1 MLPMAETASASESA
15 AFYPKT
21 PVPGQSGF
29 PAEEQK
35 SPFTRAFRLH
45 GPASVLMNVPVLGF
59 PEEQY
64 PDDHGHDSHHDR
76 VPQSVINVA
85 RGRHHRRRGERQH
98 AAEPAVADV
107 IGQ

>member
-35 SPFTRAFRLH
+35 SPLTRAFHLH
-45 GPASVLMNVPVLGF
+45 GPASILMNIPVLGF
-59 PEEQY
+59 PEEEG
-64 PDDHGHDSHHDR
+64 PDHQRYHCDDNR
-76 VPQSVINVA
+76 IPQPIIDIA
-85 RGRHHRRRGERQH
+85 RGRYHRRRGERQH
-98 AAEPAVADV
+98 AAEPAVTDV
-107 IGQ
+107 IGK